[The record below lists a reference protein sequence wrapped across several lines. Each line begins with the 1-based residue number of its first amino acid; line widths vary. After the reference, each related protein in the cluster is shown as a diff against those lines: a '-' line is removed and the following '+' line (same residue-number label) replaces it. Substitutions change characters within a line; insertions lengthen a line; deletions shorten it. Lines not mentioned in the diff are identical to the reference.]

1 MTDPIHVQGQCQ
13 PRFEALRQLFAANIA
28 SGADLGASLAVTL
41 DGEFVVDLWGGWAD
55 EARTRPWTADT
66 VTNVWSTTKMMTS
79 LTALLLVD
87 RGELDLDA
95 PVARYWPEFGAAG
108 KSGIQLR
115 HLMSYNS
122 GVSGWEQP
130 VTMADLCDREKTTAL
145 LAAQAPWWQP
155 GSGSGYHALNYGH
168 LVGEVVRRITGQSL
182 GAFFSQ
188 QIAQPLG
195 ADFHI
200 GLPASEFGRVS
211 NVVPPPPLPFDFSAL
226 DPASV
231 MFKTLSNP
239 LPDASASWTDGWR
252 QAEIGAANGQG
263 NARSA
268 ARIQSVLA
276 GGGEVDGIRLLSQRQ
291 DLRSPEPRRRPGA
304 GRAVQDGRGL
314 RTADTRA
321 ALHPRRQSL
330 LLGRLGRVAGDRR
343 LRPPHDLLLR
353 DEQDGTRRDGRR
365 ERRGIGRLRLCGLEL
380 SRAEVA
386 WPRVRSSPDDPA
398 ALLPRQRQH
407 DAAPVAA

>member
-1 MTDPIHVQGQCQ
+1 
-13 PRFEALRQLFAANIA
+13 
-28 SGADLGASLAVTL
+28 
-41 DGEFVVDLWGGWAD
+41 
-55 EARTRPWTADT
+55 
-66 VTNVWSTTKMMTS
+66 MMTS

-276 GGGEVDGIRLLSQRQ
+276 GGGEVDGIRLLSQRTIDRIFEVQ
-291 DLRSPEPRRRPGA
+291 SHGVDLVLGVPIKMGVGYGLPIAELPYIPDGKVCFWGGWGGSLVIVDCDRRMTFSYVMNKMAPGVMGGENVA
-304 GRAVQDGRGL
+304 GLA
-314 RTADTRA
+314 ACAYA
-321 ALHPRRQSL
+321 ALN
-330 LLGRLGRVAGDRR
+330 
-343 LRPPHDLLLR
+343 
-353 DEQDGTRRDGRR
+353 
-365 ERRGIGRLRLCGLEL
+365 
-380 SRAEVA
+380 
-386 WPRVRSSPDDPA
+386 
-398 ALLPRQRQH
+398 
-407 DAAPVAA
+407 

>member
-55 EARTRPWTADT
+55 EARTRPWAADT

-108 KSGIQLR
+108 KSGIPLR

-122 GVSGWEQP
+122 GVSGWAQP

-276 GGGEVDGIRLLSQRQ
+276 GGGEVDGIRLLSPRTIDKIFEVQSHGV
-291 DLRSPEPRRRPGA
+291 DLVLGVPIKMGVGYGLPMPELPYIPEGKVCFWGGWGGSLVIVDCDRRMTFSYVMNKMAPGVMGGENVA
-304 GRAVQDGRGL
+304 GLA
-314 RTADTRA
+314 ACAYA
-321 ALHPRRQSL
+321 ALN
-330 LLGRLGRVAGDRR
+330 
-343 LRPPHDLLLR
+343 
-353 DEQDGTRRDGRR
+353 
-365 ERRGIGRLRLCGLEL
+365 
-380 SRAEVA
+380 
-386 WPRVRSSPDDPA
+386 
-398 ALLPRQRQH
+398 
-407 DAAPVAA
+407 

>member
-28 SGADLGASLAVTL
+28 SGADLGASLAVTI

-55 EARTRPWTADT
+55 EARTRPWAADT

-87 RGELDLDA
+87 RGELDLEA

-108 KSGIQLR
+108 KGGIPLR

-122 GVSGWEQP
+122 GVSGWAQP

-276 GGGEVDGIRLLSQRQ
+276 GGGEVDGIRLLSQRTIDRIFEVQ
-291 DLRSPEPRRRPGA
+291 SHGVDLVLGVPIKMGVGYGLPIPELPYIPDGKVCFWGGWGGSLVIVDCDRRMTFSYVMNKMAPGVMGGENVA
-304 GRAVQDGRGL
+304 GLA
-314 RTADTRA
+314 ACAYA
-321 ALHPRRQSL
+321 ALN
-330 LLGRLGRVAGDRR
+330 
-343 LRPPHDLLLR
+343 
-353 DEQDGTRRDGRR
+353 
-365 ERRGIGRLRLCGLEL
+365 
-380 SRAEVA
+380 
-386 WPRVRSSPDDPA
+386 
-398 ALLPRQRQH
+398 
-407 DAAPVAA
+407 

>member
-1 MTDPIHVQGQCQ
+1 MTDPIHVQGHCQ

-55 EARTRPWTADT
+55 EARTRPWDADT

-108 KSGIQLR
+108 KSGIPLR

-122 GVSGWEQP
+122 GVSGWAQP

-276 GGGEVDGIRLLSQRQ
+276 GGGEVDGIRLLSPRTIDKIFEVQSHGV
-291 DLRSPEPRRRPGA
+291 DLVLGVPIKMGVGYGLPIPELPYIPDGKVCFWGGWGGSLVIVDCDRRMTFSYVMNKMAPGVMGGENVA
-304 GRAVQDGRGL
+304 GLA
-314 RTADTRA
+314 ACAYA
-321 ALHPRRQSL
+321 ALN
-330 LLGRLGRVAGDRR
+330 
-343 LRPPHDLLLR
+343 
-353 DEQDGTRRDGRR
+353 
-365 ERRGIGRLRLCGLEL
+365 
-380 SRAEVA
+380 
-386 WPRVRSSPDDPA
+386 
-398 ALLPRQRQH
+398 
-407 DAAPVAA
+407 